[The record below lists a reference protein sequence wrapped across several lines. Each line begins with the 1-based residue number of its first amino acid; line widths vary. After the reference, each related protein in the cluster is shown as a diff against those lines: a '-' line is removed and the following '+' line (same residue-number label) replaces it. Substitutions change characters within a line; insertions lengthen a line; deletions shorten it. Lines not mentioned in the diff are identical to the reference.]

1 MARAWRIVLW
11 IAFGMLV
18 LGILLAGTGMLTGAS
33 IERAWETLGLQQRAD
48 SFLDAIRKLPFFSF

>member
-33 IERAWETLGLQQRAD
+33 IERAWETLGLQQRANL
-48 SFLDAIRKLPFFSF
+48 FLDAIRKLPFFSF